1 MDIIGLIIK
10 IGLNLKKFGNKTN
23 KMNNKQE
30 TYILIG
36 LGVAALYYFIVIKG
50 KQTKV
55 TVTTLPPD
63 TPPIAPPEEMP
74 VEVKQDAPKY
84 YLTGAPTFFT
94 NEPQKLNY

>member
-1 MDIIGLIIK
+1 
-10 IGLNLKKFGNKTN
+10 
-23 KMNNKQE
+23 MNTKQ

-36 LGVAALYYFIVIKG
+36 LGAAALYYFLVIKG

-55 TVTTLPPD
+55 TVTTLPE
-63 TPPIAPPEEMP
+63 PPVTIAPPAEEEP
-74 VEVKQDAPKY
+74 IAVVQDGPKY

>member
-1 MDIIGLIIK
+1 MIY
-10 IGLNLKKFGNKTN
+10 KTN
-23 KMNNKQE
+23 KMNNKQQ

-36 LGVAALYYFIVIKG
+36 LGAAALYYFIVIKG

-55 TVTTLPPD
+55 TVTTLPPE
-63 TPPIAPPEEMP
+63 PPITIAPPVEEEP
-74 VEVKQDAPKY
+74 IAVVQDGPKY